1 MKNLVKNLVVG
12 RDHGYSGFTWQTDM
26 PRNFRYQ
33 HGIGRV
39 GTFDRLHF
47 TGLASLFK
55 SASQQVG

>member
-1 MKNLVKNLVVG
+1 
-12 RDHGYSGFTWQTDM
+12 M

-33 HGIGRV
+33 HEIGRV

-55 SASQQVG
+55 LASQQVG